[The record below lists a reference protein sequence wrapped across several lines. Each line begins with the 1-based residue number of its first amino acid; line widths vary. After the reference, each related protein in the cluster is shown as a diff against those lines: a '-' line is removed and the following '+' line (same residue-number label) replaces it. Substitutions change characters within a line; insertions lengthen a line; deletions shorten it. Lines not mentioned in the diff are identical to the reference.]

1 MQVNTRYMHKL
12 HKRNFVSFVYSLML
26 AISENGIYFIKLWV
40 AVSKGEGGRVVRV
53 RRQSTIL
60 CDRIFVTIYFK
71 THNTVHKY

>member
-40 AVSKGEGGRVVRV
+40 AVSKGDGGGGRGGMVVMGRGE
-53 RRQSTIL
+53 
-60 CDRIFVTIYFK
+60 
-71 THNTVHKY
+71 